1 MTTHEASPSRSD
13 ATLLECQGL
22 RVERGER
29 CLVRALDFALA
40 PGELVCLVGPNGA
53 GKSSLL
59 VTLAGLV
66 AAAAGTVSLSEHNLG
81 GCSRRQIARH
91 MGFLP
96 QDSDDPYPATVLE
109 TALIGRHPHIGF
121 WRWESSADI
130 AKARAALGQVGL
142 SDLVDHDI
150 ASLSGGE
157 RRRLAM
163 ATLLAQAPR
172 VYLLDEPLEA
182 LDLAWQARLL
192 KLLRRLASMT
202 QSAILMSVHD
212 LSIAARHA
220 DRVVLL
226 DGLGASEAGT
236 PAQVLNAERLGVIY
250 GCGIRRVE
258 VDGKPFFLAD

>member
-1 MTTHEASPSRSD
+1 MKNNALARHPDSS
-13 ATLLECQGL
+13 LLECRGL

-29 CLVRALDFALA
+29 CLVRSLGFSLA

-66 AAAAGTVSLSEHNLG
+66 ACAAGTVTLSGHRLG
-81 GCSRRQIARH
+81 DFSRRRIACH

-121 WRWESSADI
+121 WRWESSADL
-130 AKARAALGQVGL
+130 AKARAALRRVGL
-142 SDLVDHDI
+142 THLAAHDI

-192 KLLRRLASMT
+192 KLLRGLAGMT
-202 QSAILMSVHD
+202 GAAILMSVHD
-212 LSIAARHA
+212 LSVAARHA

-226 DGLGASEAGT
+226 DGLGASETGA
-236 PAQVLNAERLGVIY
+236 PATVLNAERLGVVY
-250 GCGIRRVE
+250 GCKIRRVE
-258 VDGKPFFLAD
+258 VDGAPFYLAD